1 MCFVPRSPQA
11 PLHVN
16 GRALGLFPCT
26 KCESFCRCAAAFLRQ
41 SRASWRAFKGQQY
54 AVPPA
59 RSAREKKAA
68 RQAPCFAS
76 LLRQNRQAE
85 LASLKDDLLRCLL
98 FGVDPIESD
107 KETQKFES
115 QSVASGQGKPPRAL
129 VVLLRRETRSLHTQK
144 RQIGSQISTK

>member
-1 MCFVPRSPQA
+1 MPAAGAFVPAR
-11 PLHVN
+11 
-16 GRALGLFPCT
+16 R
-26 KCESFCRCAAAFLRQ
+26 RR
-41 SRASWRAFKGQQY
+41 
-54 AVPPA
+54 
-59 RSAREKKAA
+59 RSAKIENCRAGPVPAQEIRVTLPLRRCFFCGNHAPAGALSKASSTPSRPLLA
-68 RQAPCFAS
+68 SLS

-107 KETQKFES
+107 KGTQKFES

>member
-1 MCFVPRSPQA
+1 MYS
-11 PLHVN
+11 LH
-16 GRALGLFPCT
+16 
-26 KCESFCRCAAAFLRQ
+26 
-41 SRASWRAFKGQQY
+41 Y
-54 AVPPA
+54 
-59 RSAREKKAA
+59 
-68 RQAPCFAS
+68 
-76 LLRQNRQAE
+76 QNRQAE

>member
-1 MCFVPRSPQA
+1 M
-11 PLHVN
+11 
-16 GRALGLFPCT
+16 
-26 KCESFCRCAAAFLRQ
+26 LR
-41 SRASWRAFKGQQY
+41 
-54 AVPPA
+54 
-59 RSAREKKAA
+59 
-68 RQAPCFAS
+68 S

>member
-1 MCFVPRSPQA
+1 MLSCPPQA
-11 PLHVN
+11 PLRKN
-16 GRALGLFPCT
+16 CRAGPVCSVQEMRAILSLR
-26 KCESFCRCAAAFLRQ
+26 RCFFAATTPQLPHFQRPA
-41 SRASWRAFKGQQY
+41 AP
-54 AVPPA
+54 PPA
-59 RSAREKKAA
+59 RSAREKKPAE
-68 RQAPCFAS
+68 QACFAS

-115 QSVASGQGKPPRAL
+115 QSVASGQGKPPRVL